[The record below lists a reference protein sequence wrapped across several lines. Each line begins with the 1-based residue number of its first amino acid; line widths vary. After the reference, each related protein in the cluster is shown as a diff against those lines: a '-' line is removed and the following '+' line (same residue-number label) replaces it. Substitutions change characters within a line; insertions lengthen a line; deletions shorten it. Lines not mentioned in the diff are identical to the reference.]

1 MGYKNKLKVFFVT
14 YLVFLFF
21 MFLIPVV
28 WAGETT
34 TLNVNLAV
42 PIGDLGDLKIS
53 CTAGQDCPVDILAKY
68 IVAIFRY
75 GVIAAAI
82 LATIMI
88 MVAGFL
94 WLTAGGRPNQI
105 STAKDMISSSFLG
118 LFLALFSTVIL
129 QTVNPD
135 LINLK
140 SVTAFGLT
148 SATVTSQST
157 ASAGYAVSGPVA
169 SGVGS
174 DYDPMQILEEGL
186 STGLVSAGGYNNSNG
201 GFTETV
207 NQIAI
212 DRFGNAFVGGR
223 ATTFGGAN
231 DTGVSDTETGA
242 ITGENLRSL
251 DSNND
256 YYVAF
261 RWDYSQTS
269 ATELNNSYAQV
280 YNPDTG
286 QYVNARIVDWGP
298 GMQTGNSVDTSN
310 AVMNALGAQ
319 SGSDLYIRIVPNNGQ
334 SPGPVF

>member
-1 MGYKNKLKVFFVT
+1 
-14 YLVFLFF
+14 LV
-21 MFLIPVV
+21 PAA

-34 TLNVNLAV
+34 TLEVKLAV
-42 PIGDLGDLKIS
+42 PIGDVGDFTIT
-53 CTAGQDCPVDILAKY
+53 CTAGKDCPIDILAKY
-68 IVAIFRY
+68 IVAVFRY
-75 GVIAAAI
+75 GTVAAAI
-82 LATIMI
+82 LAAAMIMI
-88 MVAGFL
+88 AGFL

-105 STAKDMISSSFLG
+105 SKAKDVISSSFLG

-140 SVTAFGLT
+140 SVTPTGTGVT
-148 SATVTSQST
+148 SAASTTVTATVTAET
-157 ASAGYAVSGPVA
+157 ASADYAVSGPVA
-169 SGVGS
+169 AGPGS
-174 DYDPMQILEEGL
+174 NYDPMQILEAGL
-186 STGLVSAGGYNNSNG
+186 ATELPTSGQYNNSNG
-201 GFTETV
+201 GFTEIY

-242 ITGENLRSL
+242 VTGENLRSL
-251 DSNND
+251 DSDND

-269 ATELNNSYAQV
+269 ADELRGSYAQV

-298 GMQTGNSVDTSN
+298 GAQTGNSVDTSN

-319 SGSDLYIRIVPNNGQ
+319 SGSDLYIRLVISYGT